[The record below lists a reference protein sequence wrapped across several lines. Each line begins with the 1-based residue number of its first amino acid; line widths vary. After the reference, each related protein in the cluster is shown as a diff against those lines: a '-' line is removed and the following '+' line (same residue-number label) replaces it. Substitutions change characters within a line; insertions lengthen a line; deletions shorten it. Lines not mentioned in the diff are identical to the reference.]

1 MMEDGRVRGW
11 GVHGCHT
18 ELQRRRMARHATYQI
33 GVWGGGRMGA
43 RASVHEG
50 EEAPGRKGDGGA
62 RAH

>member
-1 MMEDGRVRGW
+1 M
-11 GVHGCHT
+11 HGCHT
-18 ELQRRRMARHATYQI
+18 ELQCRRMARHATYQI
-33 GVWGGGRMGA
+33 GGGEGGGGLRGVGSGGVGV

>member
-1 MMEDGRVRGW
+1 MSTDGSA
-11 GVHGCHT
+11 CH
-18 ELQRRRMARHATYQI
+18 LSDWW
-33 GVWGGGRMGA
+33 WGGGGDCEGWEVGGVGV

>member
-1 MMEDGRVRGW
+1 M
-11 GVHGCHT
+11 HGCHT
-18 ELQRRRMARHATYQI
+18 ELQCRRMARHATYQI
-33 GVWGGGRMGA
+33 GGGEGGGDCEGWEVGGVGV